1 MTGAAGNPT
10 DTTVDAIHA
19 INQRIFE
26 TSQDLILV
34 VDRRGTFTRVSPSSM
49 AILGYEPTEMVGHS
63 ATEFLYSEDLDPT
76 RNEMRRARR
85 ELTIRNFECR
95 YVHKQGRIVSL
106 WWIGVWSEPGDQYF
120 FIGRDITDRKETET
134 RLRELQS
141 ELAHVARLTEMGQMV
156 TTLAHELSQPLTA
169 ASNYL
174 QALSVMLDRGDAAM
188 LERAKS
194 AADNAIGQ
202 IGRATDIIRHLRGF
216 VKKSA
221 PERKAEDCRALIEE
235 ANALGSIS
243 SRERAVAVQVRLA
256 PDLPRILVDKVQIQ
270 QVLINILRNAA
281 EAMEASP
288 RREIAIEA
296 ARGADGLVAFAV
308 ADTGPGIAKD
318 IAERLFQPFVTTKDH
333 GMGVGLSL
341 CRTIIEA
348 HGGSLW
354 AEPNPEGG
362 SIFRFTVPAAG
373 P

>member
-10 DTTVDAIHA
+10 DPTVDAVHA

-34 VDRRGTFTRVSPSSM
+34 VDRRGTFTRVSPSSI
-49 AILGYEPTEMVGHS
+49 AILGYDPAEMVGHS
-63 ATEFLYSEDLDPT
+63 ATEFLYGEDLDPT

-95 YVHKQGRIVSL
+95 YVHKEGRIVSL
-106 WWIGVWSEPGDQYF
+106 WWIGVWSAPEDQYF
-120 FIGRDITDRKETET
+120 FIGRDITDRKEAET
-134 RLRELQS
+134 RLRELQG

-174 QALSVMLDRGDAAM
+174 EALRVMLERGDATA
-188 LERAKS
+188 LDRAKS
-194 AADNAIGQ
+194 TADNAIAQ
-202 IGRATDIIRHLRGF
+202 IKRVSDIIRHLRGF

-221 PERKAEDCRALIEE
+221 PERKAEDCRTLVEE
-235 ANALGSIS
+235 ANALASITP
-243 SRERAVAVQVRLA
+243 RERAIAMRVRLA
-256 PDLPRILVDKVQIQ
+256 PDLPRVLVDKVQTE

-296 ARGADGLVAFAV
+296 ARGSDGLVAFAV
-308 ADTGPGIAKD
+308 TDTGPGIAKD

-341 CRTIIEA
+341 CRAIVEA

-354 AEPNPEGG
+354 TEPNPDGG
-362 SIFRFTVPAAG
+362 SIFPFTAPAST